1 MAAAYEA
8 SYHNMGAMSDFLN
21 GLNPTGDKQKQLL
34 AAAKQHYAAVGET
47 RLLMSLQLVD
57 PISWPLII
65 TVIAWS
71 CLLFSGYGLLSRRN
85 WTTICVLAL
94 GATSVA
100 SAIFLILELSQPY
113 TSLLRISPAGLEQ
126 VIVDLDK

>member
-1 MAAAYEA
+1 
-8 SYHNMGAMSDFLN
+8 
-21 GLNPTGDKQKQLL
+21 
-34 AAAKQHYAAVGET
+34 
-47 RLLMSLQLVD
+47 MSLQLTD

-65 TVIAWS
+65 TVIVWS
-71 CLLFSGYGLLSRRN
+71 CLLFGGFGLLSRRN

-94 GATSVA
+94 GACSVA

-113 TSLLRISPAGLEQ
+113 TSWLQVSPSGLEQ